1 MRRASLEWCGYPK
14 GAAGGWADHRYPPP
28 AVKRRGLGRD
38 IGLAVRMVLALVPL
52 AVLYLLGLVVALL
65 SFVAVVVDGSWAALL
80 GWFVFAAGVVLVV
93 VNHWLRAEDLVLRA
107 ARGKRVED
115 EEEPELRRIV
125 DRVAAM
131 ADVPPPRLALIR
143 SWAPNALAAGLRPES
158 ATIAVT
164 TELLRRLDEQEL
176 EAVVAHELAHIANR
190 DGLVMTFVSGP
201 AMLGSGMLGS
211 SDGRAQVFYVLLYW
225 PVHLLGL
232 LLLWTI
238 SRYREYVAD
247 RGAVVITG
255 APEHLMSALTKIS
268 EREPRGDLRGGAA
281 VSALCI
287 VPAQRKTRLDAVR
300 RFEVFMDHPRL
311 EKRLERLSEL
321 ARQLGAPAP

>member
-1 MRRASLEWCGYPK
+1 MKRPSLLRCGYPPR
-14 GAAGGWADHRYPPP
+14 RYPRP
-28 AVKRRGLGRD
+28 ALKRRGPGRD
-38 IGLAVRMVLALVPL
+38 IGLAVRMALALVPL
-52 AVLYLLGLVVALL
+52 VALYLLALVLAFLSLVAVLVDWSWGAFLGWALL
-65 SFVAVVVDGSWAALL
+65 AGGFGVAT
-80 GWFVFAAGVVLVV
+80 
-93 VNHWLRAEDLVLRA
+93 VNHWLHAEDLVLRT
-107 ARGKRVED
+107 ARAKRLED
-115 EEEPELRRIV
+115 DQEPALRRIV

-164 TELLRRLDEQEL
+164 TELLRRLDDEEL
-176 EAVVAHELAHIANR
+176 EAVVAHELSHIANR

-201 AMLGSGMLGS
+201 AMLGSAMLGS

-225 PVHLLGL
+225 PFHLIGL

-247 RGAVVITG
+247 RGAVLITG
-255 APEHLMSALTKIS
+255 APEHLMSALTTIS
-268 EREPRGDLRGGAA
+268 ERASRGDLRGGAA

-287 VPAQRKTRLDAVR
+287 VPAQRKSRLDALR
-300 RFEVFMDHPRL
+300 RLEVFMDHPRL
-311 EKRLERLSEL
+311 EKRLERLADL
-321 ARQLGAPAP
+321 ARQLGEPVR